1 MAQQQ
6 QPAQPTTTIWCLH
19 AAAARDAATD
29 GTPTIDDATTAT
41 DGATT
46 AATDGATT
54 GLYPT
59 VQWRTTTKLWTTMG
73 NVKCGDR
80 D

>member
-29 GTPTIDDATTAT
+29 GTPTSDDATTAT

-46 AATDGATT
+46 GIH
-54 GLYPT
+54 PT
-59 VQWRTTTKLWTTMG
+59 VQWWTAT
-73 NVKCGDR
+73 
-80 D
+80 

>member
-6 QPAQPTTTIWCLH
+6 QPAQPTTAIWCLH

-29 GTPTIDDATTAT
+29 GTPANDDA
-41 DGATT
+41 T

-54 GLYPT
+54 GLHPAI
-59 VQWRTTTKLWTTMG
+59 QWRAAT
-73 NVKCGDR
+73 
-80 D
+80 

>member
-19 AAAARDAATD
+19 AAAAHDAATD
-29 GTPTIDDATTAT
+29 GTPTNDDATTAT

-54 GLYPT
+54 GIHPAI
-59 VQWRTTTKLWTTMG
+59 QWWTAT
-73 NVKCGDR
+73 
-80 D
+80 